1 MPLMV
6 YLYIYNKRDDDTS
19 KEIQEDACKAA
30 SCKLQKQHKIS
41 SQEVGSWDPAAKV
54 HMMTHEKQLRDFKT
68 MYDEE
73 QFFSLGRGDED
84 LDPHE
89 NSYESSLHFLTSNKQ
104 RAA

>member
-41 SQEVGSWDPAAKV
+41 SQKVGSWDPAAKA
-54 HMMTHEKQLRDFKT
+54 HMMAYDKQLNTYTHVR
-68 MYDEE
+68 
-73 QFFSLGRGDED
+73 Q
-84 LDPHE
+84 
-89 NSYESSLHFLTSNKQ
+89 ESILQEGMRK
-104 RAA
+104 